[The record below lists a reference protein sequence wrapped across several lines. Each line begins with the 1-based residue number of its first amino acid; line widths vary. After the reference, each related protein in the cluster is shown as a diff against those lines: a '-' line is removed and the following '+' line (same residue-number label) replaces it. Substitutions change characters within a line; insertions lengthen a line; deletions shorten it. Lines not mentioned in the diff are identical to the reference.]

1 MAPQLSGG
9 MLYNNSIRA
18 RYAGHANEQ
27 SINSLLFV
35 VVIAQ
40 TIVKLNKNT
49 FNLHFWVVL
58 HLTNGHQRC
67 LQNEFWRAPSLLV
80 EYHLA
85 DWHLVDARCLK
96 RLFDQMTSHYYRP
109 NTVALWR
116 SSICWP
122 NVGWSNV
129 FSTKRRGSKLY
140 AKKIPWQVDIW
151 ACPIKPF
158 LPCLYILAHL

>member
-1 MAPQLSGG
+1 MAPQISGG
-9 MLYNNSIRA
+9 LWYNNSIRA
-18 RYAGHANEQ
+18 RQAGHTSEQ
-27 SINSLLFV
+27 SIYIQLFL
-35 VVIAQ
+35 VVIVK
-40 TIVKLNKNT
+40 TLVKLNKNT

-58 HLTNGHQRC
+58 HLTNGHQRS

-96 RLFDQMTSHYYRP
+96 RLVDQMTSYHYRP

-122 NVGWSNV
+122 NVCRSIV
-129 FSTKRRGSKLY
+129 FRQKTWKQVVC
-140 AKKIPWQVDIW
+140 KKNSMTYLGLCYKTFFTVP
-151 ACPIKPF
+151 
-158 LPCLYILAHL
+158 L